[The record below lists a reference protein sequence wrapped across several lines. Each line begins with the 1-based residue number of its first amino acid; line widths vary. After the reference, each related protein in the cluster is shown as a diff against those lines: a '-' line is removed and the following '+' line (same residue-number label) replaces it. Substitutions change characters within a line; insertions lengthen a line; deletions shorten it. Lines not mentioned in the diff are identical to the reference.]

1 MKTILY
7 LNHDFFIYDR
17 AIAEELR
24 KRGYEVLFRKFVR
37 QAGFLDRRLCK
48 KYGITSRQYAANRCQ
63 ASILSELTK
72 KRQHV
77 DVVLVTSGQAMTEDT
92 LKQLHQMFPQAK
104 FIWNLWDSIRQND
117 QFEFLQKYFDIL
129 ISFDKIEARQYGF
142 LYSPDFYI
150 KEMAAQQKK
159 YDYCFVATYTEYRNS
174 VLQDMLSRVGAKHN
188 FIYLKE
194 TPNNRVIP
202 TLRRI
207 CSKEVKWL
215 AEKNIYYK
223 ALEYDT
229 MLEIFAQSRCIIDIA
244 HPGQTGLSMRPFEA
258 MAVKSKLLTTNETIR
273 IYDFYD
279 EANIYIADPENIQ
292 MPPEDFLESPYKDIP
307 EEIYRRYSV
316 GSWCDNIQRLI
327 E

>member
-48 KYGITSRQYAANRCQ
+48 KHGITAGQYAAGRRQ
-63 ASILSELTK
+63 ASILSELWKEK
-72 KRQHV
+72 KHV
-77 DVVLVTSGQAMTEDT
+77 DAVLVTSGQAMTEDT
-92 LKQLHQMFPQAK
+92 LKQLHQMYPQAK
-104 FIWNLWDSIRQND
+104 FIWNLWDSISQIDN
-117 QFEFLQKYFDIL
+117 FKLLQKYFDIL
-129 ISFDKIEARQYGF
+129 ISFDKIEAERYGF
-142 LYSPDFYI
+142 LYSPDFYV
-150 KEMAAQQKK
+150 KEASAERKN

-174 VLQDMLSRVGAKHN
+174 VLQDMLSRAGGKHS
-188 FIYLKE
+188 FIYWKE
-194 TPNNRVIP
+194 TPNNRWLP
-202 TLRRI
+202 TVRRFF
-207 CSKEVKWL
+207 SGEEKKL
-215 AEKNIYYK
+215 AERNIYYK

-229 MLEIFAQSRCIIDIA
+229 MLEIFAESRCIIDIA

-258 MAVKSKLLTTNETIR
+258 MAVKSKLLTTNQMIGR
-273 IYDFYD
+273 YDFYSTD
-279 EANIYIADPENIQ
+279 NIFIANPENLQ
-292 MPPEDFLESPYKDIP
+292 MPPEDFLNTPYREIP

-316 GSWCDNIQRLI
+316 ESWCNKIQRLI

>member
-24 KRGYEVLFRKFVR
+24 KRGYKVLFRKFVR
-37 QAGFLDRRLCK
+37 QAGFWDRRLCK
-48 KYGITSRQYAANRCQ
+48 RYGITSRQYAADRCQ

-72 KRQHV
+72 KRQQV

-117 QFEFLQKYFDIL
+117 QFELLQKYFDIL
-129 ISFDKIEARQYGF
+129 ISFDKIEAEQYGF

-150 KEMAAQQKK
+150 KEVTAQQKK

-207 CSKEVKWL
+207 CSKEVKRL

-223 ALEYDT
+223 VLGYDT

-273 IYDFYD
+273 RYDFYD
-279 EANIYIADPENIQ
+279 EDNIYIADPENIQ

>member
-150 KEMAAQQKK
+150 KEVAAQQKK

-244 HPGQTGLSMRPFEA
+244 HPRQTGLSMRPFEA